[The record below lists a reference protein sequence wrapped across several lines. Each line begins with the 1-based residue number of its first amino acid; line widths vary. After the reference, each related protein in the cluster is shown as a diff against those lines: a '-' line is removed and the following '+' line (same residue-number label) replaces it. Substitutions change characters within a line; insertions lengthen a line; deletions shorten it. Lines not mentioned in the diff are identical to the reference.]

1 MSLQVCGRQSNHP
14 FYIKALDQNVY
25 SLEEINYFIYNHI
38 NLVYRDFFSETL
50 FEYIDIELGHKDIAE
65 KLREIADNDGT
76 VQDFIKCILNESYYY
91 SGFELGKIANAV
103 MNIDNMSNAERIKI
117 EGDAYNKAGK
127 LEAPLNVYFD
137 ILNSMDNDEVMPEAF
152 YGRVAYAIG
161 VIYAKMFM
169 SRNANSY
176 FARAYEIYPD
186 PLYARS
192 CVYMALVN
200 NDEEELLKTIM
211 RYHISDDTLERI
223 RKRVGALRREIETS
237 DETLLFIRNFEN
249 GNNSEKIIDDWKKD
263 YHERIS

>member
-1 MSLQVCGRQSNHP
+1 MALQVCGRQSNNP
-14 FYIKALDQNVY
+14 YYIKAIDQNVY

-38 NLVYRDFFSETL
+38 NLVYRDFFSDTL
-50 FEYIDIELGHKDIAE
+50 FEYIDIELGHKELAK
-65 KLREIADNDGT
+65 KLRELADYDASI
-76 VQDFIKCILNESYYY
+76 QDFIKCILNESYYY
-91 SGFELGKIANAV
+91 SGHELSRIANAV
-103 MNIDNMSNAERIKI
+103 MNIDNMTEAERIKI
-117 EGDAYNKAGK
+117 EGDAYYKAGR
-127 LEAPLNVYFD
+127 LEAALNVYFD
-137 ILNSMDNDEVMPEAF
+137 LLNNMDTNVMPEAF

-186 PLYARS
+186 PSYARS
-192 CVYMALVN
+192 CVYMSLVN
-200 NDEEELLKTIM
+200 NDEEELLKTIV

-237 DETLLFIRNFEN
+237 DATLLFIRTFEN
-249 GNNSEKIIDDWKKD
+249 GNNSKNIIDDWKKD